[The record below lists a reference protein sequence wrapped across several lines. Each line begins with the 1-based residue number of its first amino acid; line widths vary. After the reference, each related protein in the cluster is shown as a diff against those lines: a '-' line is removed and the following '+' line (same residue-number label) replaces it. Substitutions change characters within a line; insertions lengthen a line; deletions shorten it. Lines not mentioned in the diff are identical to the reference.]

1 LEGLGPSDYEAVL
14 GFLRQLYGVERL
26 EAFPRRALAGLS
38 RLIESDIL
46 TYNEIDPRRQRAHMI
61 DQPAGVID
69 AAQVAT
75 FERHAHQHP
84 LIAHYARTRESQPRK
99 ISDFLSLSEF
109 RSLSLHYEFFRP
121 LSVNYQMAVT
131 IPSAPQLVIGIAL
144 NRSRRD
150 FSERDRAVL
159 EAIRPHLAQA
169 YRNAAE
175 RTALGARAEA
185 AERALW
191 SSPAAAL
198 ASLTRREHDV
208 LVLVADGK
216 TNQQI
221 ADHLSLS
228 SRTVQKHL
236 EHVYDKLAVR
246 TRTAAAMK
254 LNLGYASGGADCAG
268 EPAAT
273 R

>member
-1 LEGLGPSDYEAVL
+1 
-14 GFLRQLYGVERL
+14 
-26 EAFPRRALAGLS
+26 
-38 RLIESDIL
+38 
-46 TYNEIDPRRQRAHMI
+46 
-61 DQPAGVID
+61 
-69 AAQVAT
+69 
-75 FERHAHQHP
+75 
-84 LIAHYARTRESQPRK
+84 
-99 ISDFLSLSEF
+99 
-109 RSLSLHYEFFRP
+109 
-121 LSVNYQMAVT
+121 
-131 IPSAPQLVIGIAL
+131 
-144 NRSRRD
+144 
-150 FSERDRAVL
+150 
-159 EAIRPHLAQA
+159 
-169 YRNAAE
+169 
-175 RTALGARAEA
+175 GARAEA

-191 SSPAAAL
+191 SPPAAVL

-254 LNLGYASGGADCAG
+254 LSLGYASGGADCAS